1 MPSSVPILFS
11 TGFTDFT
18 LCGFPHSEIRGSKA
32 ICASPRLIA
41 ACHVLRRL
49 PVPRH
54 PPCALSCLTFVF
66 ACLSQFCPQLFLRFV
81 LFEYARILQDNFVPT
96 SFKALLLSQLYFF
109 FWFSLLLPSQIRF
122 SYSVLK
128 VQSFLYELPAVS
140 SAFRSSTLPSDGLK
154 WNRTT
159 DLALIR
165 RAL

>member
-1 MPSSVPILFS
+1 MHGLLP
-11 TGFTDFT
+11 
-18 LCGFPHSEIRGSKA
+18 CGLSHSEIRGSEA

-66 ACLSQFCPQLFLRFV
+66 ASLSQFCPQLFLRFV